1 MVPQTQKQWV
11 VRGSNGF
18 DSLELQTGCPIPS
31 IGDLDVLV
39 QSKYYHPR
47 LTVASCYLSLTQF
60 YYR

>member
-18 DSLELQTGCPIPS
+18 DSLEFQTESPIPS

-39 QSKYYHPR
+39 QSTTIH
-47 LTVASCYLSLTQF
+47 VSHWQHFISG
-60 YYR
+60 